1 MDEEMDDY
9 IKMELSPEPQAGRR
23 CSFNPTEARAKDSG
37 ELTLLSSLGKAG
49 SFKSLEGAAL
59 PAVENIYER
68 IQ

>member
-1 MDEEMDDY
+1 MDDY
-9 IKMELSPEPQAGRR
+9 IKMELSPEPQAGRPR
-23 CSFNPTEARAKDSG
+23 SFDPNETREKESG
-37 ELTLLSSLGKAG
+37 ELTLLSSLGKTG